1 MTYII
6 FKKIIV
12 MPQLDLVIYFHEYS
26 FLFFS
31 FFLFYFVFLKY
42 YLPILVYWVKLNNK
56 YLLYNLVYLNKLNS
70 SIVSKSFISN
80 ITLIV
85 SFVFSI
91 NAVSKLADVQ
101 LNNLEKKLNVSK
113 LELIQYD
120 FDKKL

>member
-1 MTYII
+1 
-6 FKKIIV
+6 